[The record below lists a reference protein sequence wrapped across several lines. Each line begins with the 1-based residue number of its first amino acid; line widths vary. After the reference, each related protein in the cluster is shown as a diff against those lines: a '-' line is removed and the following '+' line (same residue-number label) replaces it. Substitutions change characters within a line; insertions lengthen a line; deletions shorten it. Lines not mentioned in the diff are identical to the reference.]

1 MINIMDII
9 DMHFK
14 VDDCGDGELQ
24 LETWT
29 DGGVNMFFYVDKN
42 NIINEFR
49 EYAESFDIDEEI
61 DVLREDRRYRD
72 AFTLKESIA
81 DFEAYKNLL
90 DDIAEK
96 LQGNVSKVSTE
107 VLTRHNSYITAIE
120 EVIDHW
126 NNAQT
131 SEQKTRFIKAI
142 GEIGYQIYK
151 QNIKFGI

>member
-1 MINIMDII
+1 MD
-9 DMHFK
+9 
-14 VDDCGDGELQ
+14 CYELE

-61 DVLREDRRYRD
+61 DVLREDRCYRD

-90 DDIAEK
+90 NDIAEE
-96 LQGNVSKVSTE
+96 LQGNVSKS
-107 VLTRHNSYITAIE
+107 LFNNSL
-120 EVIDHW
+120 
-126 NNAQT
+126 
-131 SEQKTRFIKAI
+131 KTPETWAKLKIIKI
-142 GEIGYQIYK
+142 PVFLV
-151 QNIKFGI
+151 NIMFLKSY